1 MNHKAVNDFVL
12 MSILVVFQHI
22 LKMAEILESC
32 PAFVTAE
39 RRNPLKIK

>member
-12 MSILVVFQHI
+12 MSIQHI

-32 PAFVTAE
+32 PASVAAE
-39 RRNPLKIK
+39 RRNP